1 MPPWPLC
8 KTHTLP
14 ISETIHKMIDG
25 HSGHLH
31 ERVHDNGPH
40 EAEPSSHQVLAHHL
54 CFRAPQWNTSWILEF
69 VDHWYIAHI
78 LPHIAAERSTFSYNL
93 ATCKI
98 KVQYVYIYCLNYLI
112 QLSLLCQCNRQCNS
126 SD

>member
-14 ISETIHKMIDG
+14 ISETINKMIDG
-25 HSGHLH
+25 HSGRLH
-31 ERVHDNGPH
+31 ERVDDNGPH

-78 LPHIAAERSTFSYNL
+78 FPHIAAERSTFSYNL
-93 ATCKI
+93 ATCKSSFNI
-98 KVQYVYIYCLNYLI
+98 YIHILSKLFDSTVLVVQQTTRVTHV
-112 QLSLLCQCNRQCNS
+112 
-126 SD
+126 